1 MTSGTKLTFKQ
12 PWPPADSLRVQVI
25 QLTVGTSIFEIC
37 TEPTDTTACPQKILL
52 FHHNTELGRLLLT
65 SRHTSQTTP
74 WPYPQET
81 QTSRNHLSSRSY
93 VRRSRLYPRVRE
105 AFLVTDAGDQTSFEG
120 VPFANMTLLSSK
132 RFAFDL
138 ESQKEEEDWAEWGE
152 KFFLDPISLSNSPA
166 SMGGVRF
173 PQTLSPHPDQLQPIV
188 SSTFIS
194 IPLQTLSLTVP
205 SRWSSL
211 PISCASLDA
220 VVD

>member
-1 MTSGTKLTFKQ
+1 MCYLRERDLLSNHGRQHTL
-12 PWPPADSLRVQVI
+12 PAHSLRIQVI
-25 QLTVGTSIFEIC
+25 QPTMGTSFFEIC
-37 TEPTDTTACPQKILL
+37 TEPSDTTACSQKISL

-74 WPYPQET
+74 WPYPQGT

-138 ESQKEEEDWAEWGE
+138 ESQKEEEDWAE
-152 KFFLDPISLSNSPA
+152 
-166 SMGGVRF
+166 
-173 PQTLSPHPDQLQPIV
+173 
-188 SSTFIS
+188 
-194 IPLQTLSLTVP
+194 
-205 SRWSSL
+205 
-211 PISCASLDA
+211 
-220 VVD
+220 